1 TSGLSFAFAP
11 SVLLGSYPLLLVI
24 QTVAISLTALSL
36 YYVGSRILGNAYAGL
51 VVALSFLISFA
62 VAGVNWFDLHYE
74 AFFIPLFVSGYALTI
89 SGRNRTGYTLL
100 ALSGLANFPF
110 MIFPAFFAL
119 QSLVYRRWH
128 SYTMVGP
135 MWKPAPR
142 SYDLILLGVAFAVLV
157 SSYVELSTVG
167 PNLSGFLH
175 TTGAGGP
182 GISADARLETIFFL
196 VGPFAFL
203 PLLSPRWALYLVPW
217 FFVVLTSP
225 ATFYQYPGLFFT
237 QYSAAIIPFLF
248 MGTID

>member
-1 TSGLSFAFAP
+1 SFAQLAWETAHGPFTWVHYWNSVSTSGLSFAFAP
-11 SVLLGSYPLLLVI
+11 VVLLGSYPLLLVI

-157 SSYVELSTVG
+157 SSYVELSTVRTQSEWV
-167 PNLSGFLH
+167 PTH
-175 TTGAGGP
+175 H
-182 GISADARLETIFFL
+182 RC
-196 VGPFAFL
+196 
-203 PLLSPRWALYLVPW
+203 RWARHL
-217 FFVVLTSP
+217 S
-225 ATFYQYPGLFFT
+225 
-237 QYSAAIIPFLF
+237 
-248 MGTID
+248 